1 MGDANAGGTN
11 SYGDEMDRP
20 RVGLICNEQHA
31 VFSEVAA
38 RLERLDVETTFFEPG
53 RPLGEA
59 DLSGLSLLLNK
70 KVDPESFRA
79 LALAESTGLP
89 TWNGFVPLLLG
100 IRPLGDWA
108 LDRVGFRV
116 PPGSFEKPSG
126 DHVAKTLVD
135 FHSQPDPLLNG
146 DGEWYQVH
154 VPAPAIDYKYYAVA
168 TGSTIEVRVL
178 KTTSKLHGEKR
189 PLELVAPDPDLA
201 DKLRRL
207 VTMTDAQALGVD
219 LVVAEGQYWAVDVN
233 PAPSFRHTGMEDELV
248 ASVLA
253 RLVATPDRFETEVP
267 ESLREIVER
276 S

>member
-1 MGDANAGGTN
+1 MGDPGGTN
-11 SYGDEMDRP
+11 SNGEAMNRP
-20 RVGLICNEQHA
+20 RVGLICNEKHA

-38 RLERLDVETTFFEPG
+38 RLERVGVETTFFEPG
-53 RPLGEA
+53 RSLGESE
-59 DLSGLSLLLNK
+59 LSGLSLLLNK

-79 LALAESTGLP
+79 LAWAESNGLP

-116 PPGSFEKPSG
+116 PLGSFEKPVG

-135 FHSQPDPLLNG
+135 FHSQPDPVLSG
-146 DGEWYQVH
+146 DGEWYQAH
-154 VPAPAIDYKYYAVA
+154 VPAPAIDFKYYAVA

-189 PLELVAPDPDLA
+189 PLELVAPESDLA

-219 LVVAEGQYWAVDVN
+219 LVVDEGEYWAVDVN
-233 PAPSFRHTGMEDELV
+233 PAPSFRHTGMEDDLV

-253 RLVATPDRFETEVP
+253 RLVATRERVEADVP
-267 ESLREIVER
+267 ESLREMVEL
-276 S
+276 

>member
-1 MGDANAGGTN
+1 MGDVNAGGTN
-11 SYGDEMDRP
+11 SGGEAMDRP
-20 RVGLICNEQHA
+20 RVGLICNSEHS
-31 VFSEVAA
+31 VFSEVAG
-38 RLERLDVETTFFEPG
+38 RLERLGIEARFFQPG

-79 LALAESTGLP
+79 LAWAESNGLP

-100 IRPLGDWA
+100 VRPLGDWA
-108 LDRVGFRV
+108 LDHAGFRV
-116 PPGSFEKPSG
+116 PPGSFEKPTG
-126 DHVAKTLVD
+126 NHVAKTLVD
-135 FHSQPDPLLNG
+135 FHSQPDPVLNG
-146 DGEWYQVH
+146 DGEWYQEH

-168 TGSTIEVRVL
+168 TGSSIEVRVL

-201 DKLRRL
+201 DTIRRL

-219 LVVAEGQYWAVDVN
+219 LVVADGQYWAVDVN
-233 PAPSFRHTGMEDELV
+233 PAPSFRHTGMEHALV

-253 RLVATPDRFETEVP
+253 RLVATRALDDVIPAAFRH
-267 ESLREIVER
+267 EIAER
-276 S
+276 